1 MAASLPDQVDGL
13 MAFPM
18 PEMGRSVRWIV
29 AGKAATG
36 RRSDADRG
44 GESGLP
50 LQPFSKGICTEL
62 ILRRF
67 LSCYGHRRRRGLMR
81 EERTI
86 QNSSFKNLF
95 SNDSSEV
102 DAPIAGLLNAFALS
116 LVFWSM
122 TASAVLLIA
131 D

>member
-1 MAASLPDQVDGL
+1 M
-13 MAFPM
+13 
-18 PEMGRSVRWIV
+18 
-29 AGKAATG
+29 
-36 RRSDADRG
+36 
-44 GESGLP
+44 
-50 LQPFSKGICTEL
+50 
-62 ILRRF
+62 
-67 LSCYGHRRRRGLMR
+67 
-81 EERTI
+81 